1 MACYK
6 DRADSENRIKELKCD
21 FGLDRFCMDK
31 FWAKEATFRTIMIAY
46 NLIVCIANSA
56 SEKVPIHFT
65 HLKVLMLCMRKL
77 DNKTCWKNN
86 TQPIYSR

>member
-46 NLIVCIANSA
+46 NLMSLYRQIV
-56 SEKVPIHFT
+56 
-65 HLKVLMLCMRKL
+65 LQRKSQSTL
-77 DNKTCWKNN
+77 RTL
-86 TQPIYSR
+86 RF